1 MRVAGLLGSGR
12 TRLLRA
18 LFGDID
24 IERGLVELCGER
36 YEPQSPGAAMKGRV
50 AFVPEDRAADGVFS
64 DETVAMNL
72 NIANLGRNT
81 RRFGIDPRRERETAR
96 SLVRQFGVR
105 TASED
110 TLISALSG
118 GNQQKVVMA
127 RWLALEPKLLLLD
140 EPSQGVDI
148 RARADIHGLVR
159 DAVDRGTG
167 ALIVSSDSEELAQ
180 YCDRVI
186 VLARG
191 SVAAELDSE
200 ELSATDIDQSVF
212 RSQIQT

>member
-1 MRVAGLLGSGR
+1 M
-12 TRLLRA
+12 
-18 LFGDID
+18 LF
-24 IERGLVELCGER
+24 R
-36 YEPQSPGAAMKGRV
+36 S
-50 AFVPEDRAADGVFS
+50 
-64 DETVAMNL
+64 
-72 NIANLGRNT
+72 
-81 RRFGIDPRRERETAR
+81 ETAR

-105 TASED
+105 TASEG

-159 DAVDRGTG
+159 DAVDRGAG

-212 RSQIQT
+212 RSQIQR